1 MKRII
6 ILFAAI
12 CAIIINAAAQ
22 TVQCSIG
29 EGATAS
35 RVKIYMKPISGTV
48 TGQLSTVNLNV
59 SIPETTPGPTPT
71 LTISN
76 NPYPTATFQINTAYV
91 EGGYIHYN
99 IANLNP
105 FTVTGITAETE
116 LVEVEFAGLPAGTVV
131 SSVTLPDGGGLGFAL
146 FYVTGAAATNG
157 SNLYYT
163 RAGTTVTNAFSY
175 TPDPNFG
182 NPPGTTNSLAVISS
196 LLPVNWLSF
205 NVTKQGSDAVLNWLV
220 ENENNTQY
228 YYLQRSTNGT
238 DFTTVGTVNKAN
250 AGNYTFTDTKIDI
263 LGAKLLYYRIK
274 QTDYN
279 GLVKY
284 SDIRLLRLDLQGLDI
299 AVFPNPVKEGF
310 YVTVPGLTAGKI
322 RLNLTANDGKTVAV
336 REINSLQ
343 ANNYYFDVKRHTLA
357 AGQYNLQILQDGKI
371 LSNKKL
377 YINQ

>member
-6 ILFAAI
+6 ILFAAF
-12 CAIIINAAAQ
+12 CATMFNAAAQ

-35 RVKIYMKPISGTV
+35 RVKIYMKPVSGTV

-76 NPYPTATFQINTAYV
+76 NPYPAATFQINTAYT

-105 FTVTGITAETE
+105 FTVTGVTAETE

-146 FYVTGAAATNG
+146 FYVTGAASTNG
-157 SNLYYT
+157 SSLYYT

-182 NPPGTTNSLAVISS
+182 NPPGTTNSVAVISS

-238 DFTTVGTVNKAN
+238 DFTTVGTVNKSN

-263 LGAKLLYYRIK
+263 LGTKLLYYRVK

-310 YVTVPGLTAGKI
+310 YVNIPGTLAGKI
-322 RLNLTANDGKTVAV
+322 KLNLITADGRIAAS
-336 REINSLQ
+336 REIGAQQ
-343 ANNYYFDVKRHTLA
+343 AVNYYFDIRSKVIA
-357 AGQYNLQILQDGKI
+357 AGQYTLQVLENDKI
-371 LSNKKL
+371 LANKKL